1 VCHGINELIQINEAS
16 IINRVT
22 YDDFRALELYRTARI
37 NVTSASL
44 CMEPINNNHR
54 TSHPL
59 ANSPHFVRVTR
70 AQWKA
75 EQAERYKFAFV
86 PKIAKSHGN
95 R

>member
-1 VCHGINELIQINEAS
+1 
-16 IINRVT
+16 
-22 YDDFRALELYRTARI
+22 
-37 NVTSASL
+37 
-44 CMEPINNNHR
+44 MEPIDNNHR

-86 PKIAKSHGN
+86 PKIAKSHSN